1 MRQPIGGSDTA
12 LDMTVINPLQ
22 TGFVTQAAAKA
33 GAALKAAFTR
43 KMNQAGEACRRE
55 GITFIPM
62 PWETLGGWHEETVAQ
77 VKKLASA

>member
-1 MRQPIGGSDTA
+1 MRQPIGGRVTA

-55 GITFIPM
+55 GITFIASPC
-62 PWETLGGWHEETVAQ
+62 PGRLWEGGTRRLWWRR
-77 VKKLASA
+77 